1 MEVTARD
8 RSSRSVSLEKDYVNE
23 VYERIGRDL
32 VHAKDPLQSTVQKFL
47 DDLEPGSLIADV
59 GE

>member
-1 MEVTARD
+1 MAATARE
-8 RSSRSVSLEKDYVNE
+8 RSSRSVSLEQDYVNE
-23 VYERIGRDL
+23 VYERIGRNL

-47 DDLEPGSLIADV
+47 DNLEPGSIIADV